1 MTKSAGWL
9 FVLWLLLSSA
19 LHAAPLVEVSE
30 PELNLPLTPYI
41 DILEDTDRNLSIED
55 VLSERYTFR
64 FASAPLTELFFGYTR
79 SAYWIRFTVENQLDK
94 PMPLVLDAMPAD
106 IDYLDLYEVNP
117 LTRQLQTSRR
127 MGSAV
132 PYANREYDHPL
143 YFFDINLMP
152 KTAYTYYLR
161 VESNKTI
168 NLQLHLSTPRAH
180 LHNTGKHD
188 WWQGFLLGGL
198 ILLSIIHFS
207 AYLLFRAKGF
217 LWCSLFLCSVAI
229 IQISWNGYLLQ
240 FFDTSDL
247 LLDHQII
254 TPVYLAILFSSLFVQ
269 SLLNTRKRSPWQH
282 HLLSCFAIFSLLA
295 AITTWFIDASLNS
308 MVASVL
314 ALLSTLTIFTIALQ
328 ANMEGMVTAR
338 YFLLARTL
346 TTGVILIAI
355 FNIHGYLPQGSFTAW
370 GVSSMVILESVL
382 MLSVMLADCLQDL
395 RKQPNNSSNTQ
406 QDQGNRPLIN
416 LADICHELRTPI
428 SGILGMTDL
437 LMEGNLSDQQ
447 INQLKTMRKSGQ
459 ALLDVTNKIA
469 DLSSIDSGTVELSVA
484 VFDLTGLIE
493 ACVETC
499 RSRAES
505 NNSELIYHIESQL
518 PHFVRGDQGKIQ
530 QIIINMLHF
539 ALRHLEKGEV
549 VLSISAGLA
558 DDIIFSIRSGNN
570 TLIDRTLSNESRQFG
585 SSDQLNITIAEEYL
599 KLMGSVLSLHS
610 HIGEGI
616 SIEFHIALEAQIAPY
631 AAEAAKE
638 STLHG
643 KRMLVVDDNAT
654 CCAITEQQAIQWG
667 MIVTSA
673 HGGKEALAILR
684 SNTTLTEPFDI
695 VLTDY
700 DMPSMNGLEMAE
712 HIRQDRK
719 INSEKLLIVMLTGVS
734 TAPSQLTA
742 ENADIQAILYKPLSG
757 KSLKLALQNA
767 LATHLQSQK
776 A

>member
-94 PMPLVLDAMPAD
+94 PMPLVLEAMPAD

-127 MGSAV
+127 MGAAV
-132 PYANREYDHPL
+132 PYTNREYDHPL

-188 WWQGFLLGGL
+188 WWQGLLLGGL

-459 ALLDVTNKIA
+459 ALLDVT
-469 DLSSIDSGTVELSVA
+469 
-484 VFDLTGLIE
+484 
-493 ACVETC
+493 
-499 RSRAES
+499 
-505 NNSELIYHIESQL
+505 
-518 PHFVRGDQGKIQ
+518 
-530 QIIINMLHF
+530 
-539 ALRHLEKGEV
+539 V